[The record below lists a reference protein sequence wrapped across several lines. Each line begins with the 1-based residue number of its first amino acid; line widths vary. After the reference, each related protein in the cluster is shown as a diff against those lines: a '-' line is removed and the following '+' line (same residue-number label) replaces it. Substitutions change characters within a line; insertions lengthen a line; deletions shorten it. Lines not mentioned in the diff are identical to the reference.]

1 MHSTEIHKIAI
12 AVERKGMTL
21 VPLEMYFNEKGRA
34 KVKLGLAQ
42 GKNHSDKRQ
51 DAAKRDWNRQKS
63 APDEGE
69 RLISVPDTGNSSVNR
84 PAFPVPDDDGAAK
97 HLIAGTRLP
106 DVALVATRGASV
118 NLARY
123 QERAVVFVYPMTG
136 TPGVANPPDWD
147 RIPGAHGSTP
157 EAEGFR
163 DTHAQFELLGY
174 EVFGVSSQSP
184 DDQRAFAARTGIP
197 YLLLSNANF
206 AFADALGLPR
216 FETGGVSYPSNG

>member
-1 MHSTEIHKIAI
+1 M
-12 AVERKGMTL
+12 
-21 VPLEMYFNEKGRA
+21 
-34 KVKLGLAQ
+34 
-42 GKNHSDKRQ
+42 
-51 DAAKRDWNRQKS
+51 
-63 APDEGE
+63 
-69 RLISVPDTGNSSVNR
+69 ISVPDTGNSSVNR

-157 EAEGFR
+157 EAEGSLTATR
-163 DTHAQFELLGY
+163 SGSWDGSTAM
-174 EVFGVSSQSP
+174 SSRFVRCP
-184 DDQRAFAARTGIP
+184 K
-197 YLLLSNANF
+197 
-206 AFADALGLPR
+206 ADGQ
-216 FETGGVSYPSNG
+216 TSS